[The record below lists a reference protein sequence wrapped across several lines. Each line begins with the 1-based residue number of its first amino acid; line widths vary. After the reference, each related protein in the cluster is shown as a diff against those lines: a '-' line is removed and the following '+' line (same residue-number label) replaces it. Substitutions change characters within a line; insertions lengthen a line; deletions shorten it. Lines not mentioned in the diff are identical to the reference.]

1 MLDQEPMYRTSQFAE
16 LAGVTVRTLHHYDRL
31 GLLKPRRTAAG
42 FRVYQARDLERL
54 EQIIA
59 LKFLGLPLRRIGLL
73 LDREALA
80 LPDALRM
87 QRTVL
92 EEKRRLLDRAIAAIR
107 EAEVS
112 IRGSQRAGTGVLKKI
127 IEVIE
132 MQNNTDWMAKY
143 QSPEAKAKLEA
154 RKGEWTPEMQERVSA
169 QWKELFADV
178 EAALSE
184 DPASEH
190 VQALAARWTA
200 LVEGFTKRDPDLTQ
214 AAANAWK
221 DHDNWP
227 ADAKQQAAPFSNK
240 EVWNFMHKAL
250 ELGKR

>member
-1 MLDQEPMYRTSQFAE
+1 MLDQEPMYRSRQFAE

-73 LDREALA
+73 LGREALG
-80 LPDALRM
+80 LPYALRM
-87 QRTVL
+87 QRTLL
-92 EEKRRLLDRAIAAIR
+92 EEKRRLLDRAIAAIQ

-112 IRGSQRAGTGVLKKI
+112 IRGSQPADTGVLKRI

-132 MQNNTDWMAKY
+132 MQNNTDWMARY
-143 QSPEAKAKLEA
+143 RTPEAKAKLEA
-154 RKGEWTPEMQERVSA
+154 RKGEWTPEMQEQVTA
-169 QWKELFADV
+169 QWTELFADV
-178 EAALSE
+178 EAALGE

-190 VQALAARWTA
+190 VQALAGRWTA

-214 AAANAWK
+214 SVAHAWK
-221 DHDNWP
+221 EIGR
-227 ADAKQQAAPFSNK
+227 AS
-240 EVWNFMHKAL
+240 
-250 ELGKR
+250 

>member
-1 MLDQEPMYRTSQFAE
+1 MLDQEPMYRTRQFAE

-59 LKFLGLPLRRIGLL
+59 LKFLGLPLRRIGAL

-87 QRTVL
+87 QRRVL
-92 EEKRRLLDRAIAAIR
+92 EEKRRLLDRAIAAIQ
-107 EAEVS
+107 EAESSV
-112 IRGSQRAGTGVLKKI
+112 RGSQPADSGVLKKI
-127 IEVIE
+127 IEAIE
-132 MQNNTDWMAKY
+132 MQNNTDWLAKY
-143 QSPEAKAKLEA
+143 QTPEAKAKMEA

-169 QWKELFADV
+169 QWTELFAEV
-178 EAALSE
+178 EAALGE

-200 LVEGFTKRDPDLTQ
+200 LVEGFTKRDPDLTLARISHQ
-214 AAANAWK
+214 YSLCK
-221 DHDNWP
+221 
-227 ADAKQQAAPFSNK
+227 
-240 EVWNFMHKAL
+240 
-250 ELGKR
+250 

>member
-1 MLDQEPMYRTSQFAE
+1 MLDQEPMYRTRQFAE

-31 GLLKPRRTAAG
+31 GLLKPRRTPAG

-59 LKFLGLPLRRIGLL
+59 LKFLGLPLRRIGTL

-87 QRTVL
+87 QRSVL
-92 EEKRRLLDRAIAAIR
+92 EEKRRLLDRAIAAIQ

-112 IRGSQRAGTGVLKKI
+112 IRGREPADTGVLKRI
-127 IEVIE
+127 IEAIE
-132 MQNNTDWMAKY
+132 MQNSTDWMARY
-143 QSPEAKAKLEA
+143 QTPEAKAKLEA

-169 QWKELFADV
+169 EWKELFAEV
-178 EAALSE
+178 EAASGE
-184 DPASEH
+184 DPASER
-190 VQALAARWTA
+190 VQALAARWTR

-214 AAANAWK
+214 SVANAWK
-221 DHDNWP
+221 DYGNWP
-227 ADAKQQAAPFSNK
+227 AEAKQQAAPFSNK
-240 EVWNFMHKAL
+240 EVWNFMNKAIAL
-250 ELGKR
+250 RKQ